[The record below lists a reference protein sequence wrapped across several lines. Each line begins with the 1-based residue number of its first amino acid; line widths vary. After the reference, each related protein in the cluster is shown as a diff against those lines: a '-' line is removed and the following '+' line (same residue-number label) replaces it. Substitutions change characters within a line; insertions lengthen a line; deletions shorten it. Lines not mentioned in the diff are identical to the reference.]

1 MTNLPVTETDSSM
14 PKFDIDTETLAKLAD
29 LLTDKNLTE
38 IELSQGD
45 RTVRLSR
52 AAPAA
57 PPMAYAAPA
66 PVAAAPAA
74 PAAVAEAAPP
84 AVNANAIKSPMVG
97 TVYLSPQPGASAF
110 VKPGDTV
117 AEGQTLLIIEAM
129 KVMNPIPSPRAGK
142 VKEILVGD
150 AQPVEFDQPLIV
162 VE

>member
-38 IELSQGD
+38 IELGQGD

-57 PPMAYAAPA
+57 APMAYAPAPMAA
-66 PVAAAPAA
+66 PVAPAAIAEAAPAA
-74 PAAVAEAAPP
+74 I
-84 AVNANAIKSPMVG
+84 NANAIKSPMVG

-150 AQPVEFDQPLIV
+150 AQPVEFDQPLVIV
-162 VE
+162 E